1 MVADIIN
8 NAATD
13 NTALAMILL
22 SLLFIKTIA
31 PRETTL
37 YIITVD
43 DCTVTRN

>member
-1 MVADIIN
+1 MVADISN

-13 NTALAMILL
+13 NTALAMIL
-22 SLLFIKTIA
+22 SLLLIKTIA